1 MSRISPTDAVN
12 VGQLNGMAT
21 GISSQITRLDQR
33 IQRIDNTAGGVAM
46 AMALT
51 GSSLPSDKKLAV
63 ALNVGA
69 FGGQTAIGIS
79 QFLRVTTSL
88 SQEASRFRTIR
99 SEAVRA

>member
-51 GSSLPSDKKLAV
+51 GSSLP
-63 ALNVGA
+63 
-69 FGGQTAIGIS
+69 
-79 QFLRVTTSL
+79 
-88 SQEASRFRTIR
+88 RTR
-99 SEAVRA
+99 S